1 MEDNKEVT
9 KNKVKAKGKSGG
21 ERKPGGDIYL
31 PASKDSWRRV
41 FNETLKCYEV
51 YVRKSNVLV
60 ATGIGNTGDSFLI
73 GALPAIMDIYEKLL
87 KEIENGEVKEETFRG
102 GKYILS
108 KFRENIRKSEA
119 VGKSN
124 LLRLDSV
131 EFDLGGQGGGNYTED
146 GIFSE

>member
-9 KNKVKAKGKSGG
+9 KNKVKAKGKSGA

-124 LLRLDSV
+124 LLRLDSA

>member
-1 MEDNKEVT
+1 MEDYEKVAQ
-9 KNKVKAKGKSGG
+9 NKVKAKSKDGD
-21 ERKPGGDIYL
+21 ERKSAGDIYL

-41 FNETLKCYEV
+41 FNETLKCYEI

-73 GALPAIMDIYEKLL
+73 GALPAIIEMYEKLL

-102 GKYILS
+102 AKYILS
-108 KFRENIRKSEA
+108 KFRENVRKSES

-124 LLRLDSV
+124 LLRLDSD
-131 EFDLGGQGGGNYTED
+131 EFDLGGQGGGNYTEA
-146 GIFSE
+146 GILSE

>member
-1 MEDNKEVT
+1 MEDNKEVA
-9 KNKVKAKGKSGG
+9 KNKVKAKGKSGD
-21 ERKPGGDIYL
+21 ERKPGRDIYL

-102 GKYILS
+102 AKYILS

-124 LLRLDSV
+124 LLRLDSP
-131 EFDLGGQGGGNYTED
+131 EFDLGGQGGGNHTED

>member
-1 MEDNKEVT
+1 MEDYKEVAE
-9 KNKVKAKGKSGG
+9 NKGKTKGKSGD

-31 PASKDSWRRV
+31 PPSKDSWRRV

-73 GALPAIMDIYEKLL
+73 GALPAIIEMYEKLL

-102 GKYILS
+102 AKYLFS
-108 KFRENIRKSEA
+108 KFRENVRKSESM
-119 VGKSN
+119 GRSN
-124 LLRLDSV
+124 LFRLDSA

-146 GIFSE
+146 GLFSE

>member
-21 ERKPGGDIYL
+21 ERKSGGDIYL

-124 LLRLDSV
+124 LLRLDSA

>member
-1 MEDNKEVT
+1 MEDYEQASED
-9 KNKVKAKGKSGG
+9 KVKAKSKSGD
-21 ERKPGGDIYL
+21 ERKHGGHIYL
-31 PASKDSWRRV
+31 PPSKDSWRRV

-73 GALPAIMDIYEKLL
+73 GALPAIMEIYEKLL

-102 GKYILS
+102 AKYILT
-108 KFRENIRKSEA
+108 KFRENVRKSEA

-124 LLRLDSV
+124 LLRLNTP
-131 EFDLGGQGGGNYTED
+131 EFDLGGQGGGNYTEA
-146 GIFSE
+146 GLLSE

>member
-1 MEDNKEVT
+1 MEDNKKAA
-9 KNKVKAKGKSGG
+9 KNKSKTQGKDGA
-21 ERKPGGDIYL
+21 ERKSEGHIHL
-31 PASKDSWRRV
+31 PPSKDSWRRV
-41 FNETLKCYEV
+41 FNETLRCYEV

-73 GALPAIMDIYEKLL
+73 GALPVIMSLYEKLL

-102 GKYILS
+102 AKYILS
-108 KFRENIRKSEA
+108 KFRENIRKSES

-124 LLRLDSV
+124 LLRLDSA
-131 EFDLGGQGGGNYTED
+131 EFDLGRQGGGSYTED

>member
-1 MEDNKEVT
+1 MEDNK
-9 KNKVKAKGKSGG
+9 KAAKDKVKAEGK
-21 ERKPGGDIYL
+21 GGDGRRHEWHIHL
-31 PASKDSWRRV
+31 PPSKDSWRRV

-73 GALPAIMDIYEKLL
+73 GALPVIMELYEKLL
-87 KEIENGEVKEETFRG
+87 KEIENGEVKEETYRG
-102 GKYILS
+102 AKYILS
-108 KFRENIRKSEA
+108 KFRENLRKSEA

-124 LLRLDSV
+124 LLRLDTP
-131 EFDLGGQGGGNYTED
+131 EFDLGRQGGGNYKED